1 MGKDVLTS
9 QSGGKKDRKWG
20 KEIQQSLNDKAQ
32 CTPLPNSLCSDKVIV
47 EKGKKSKTEKA
58 FLKSYRG
65 WGSSEISNHVMA
77 SNWYRGISAQAE
89 TTGQAKLIMACLTLI
104 LAESADGGRMLR
116 RKSDL
121 YVLTQCFDI

>member
-65 WGSSEISNHVMA
+65 
-77 SNWYRGISAQAE
+77 
-89 TTGQAKLIMACLTLI
+89 
-104 LAESADGGRMLR
+104 
-116 RKSDL
+116 
-121 YVLTQCFDI
+121 